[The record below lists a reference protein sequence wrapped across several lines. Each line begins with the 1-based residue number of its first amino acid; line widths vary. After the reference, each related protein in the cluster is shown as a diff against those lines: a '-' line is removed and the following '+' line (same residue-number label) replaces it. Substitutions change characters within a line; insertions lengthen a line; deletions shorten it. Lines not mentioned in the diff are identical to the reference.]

1 MLDDLK
7 ETGRGLARVDATLK
21 SYLGNPLTGLVYA
34 ASLAIGAISIL
45 AMYESPLSPLPVPS
59 LPKPPVGRFPP
70 ENPVWPPVSKNPVKL
85 KHAAGGIPYAVASS
99 PHAIYSLAP
108 QGSISDHKM
117 VAAASEENSW
127 LSSQNLVSS
136 SYAPVA
142 GSVQQT
148 VPMTPHSRRND
159 AHVAQLQSYISQ
171 MSKIPVIRSKS
182 VSENASVTTAASAS
196 NAVSSGSSPVASNES
211 VAASSVH
218 QNHQPVAAAP
228 ASSSSSSSSSSVSSH
243 A

>member
-1 MLDDLK
+1 MTDDLK

-70 ENPVWPPVSKNPVKL
+70 ENPVWPPVPKSPVRL
-85 KHAAGGIPYAVASS
+85 KQAAGGIPYAVASS

-108 QGSISDHKM
+108 QGSIPDHKM
-117 VAAASEENSW
+117 MAAASEDNSW
-127 LSSQNLVSS
+127 LNAQNLVA
-136 SYAPVA
+136 SYASQPA
-142 GSVQQT
+142 AQQ
-148 VPMTPHSRRND
+148 PSTPLSSPSQGRRND
-159 AHVAQLQSYISQ
+159 VHAAQLQSYITH
-171 MSKIPVIRSKS
+171 MSKVPVIRSKS
-182 VSENASVTTAASAS
+182 ASETNGVNSTSP
-196 NAVSSGSSPVASNES
+196 AVSSES
-211 VAASSVH
+211 
-218 QNHQPVAAAP
+218 QPVAASVNHQSTSSSP
-228 ASSSSSSSSSSVSSH
+228 VSSSSSS